1 MLLQISFLELTDKI
15 FLCSIF
21 GIIGVGVRDFPSNIA
36 EFTEIGFSL
45 SWGTIILANLLSLFR
60 IFNYLAF
67 PIFVY
72 NILDDLLKRIMDDGQ
87 LMATLRGFLFELNKK
102 NFKFATIKTTIKL
115 LYKL

>member
-1 MLLQISFLELTDKI
+1 MMLLQISFLELTDKI

-67 PIFVY
+67 SLLAHYLLVDIF
-72 NILDDLLKRIMDDGQ
+72 KRIVDEGQ
-87 LMATLRGFLFELNKK
+87 LMTILRKFHFELNKK
-102 NFKFATIKTTIKL
+102 KHLNL
-115 LYKL
+115 L

>member
-67 PIFVY
+67 SLLVT
-72 NILDDLLKRIMDDGQ
+72 ILRK
-87 LMATLRGFLFELNKK
+87 FHFELNKK
-102 NFKFATIKTTIKL
+102 KHLNL
-115 LYKL
+115 L

>member
-67 PIFVY
+67 PLLAYYLLVYIFKQ
-72 NILDDLLKRIMDDGQ
+72 IIEEGQ
-87 LMATLRGFLFELNKK
+87 LMTILRRFHFEFNKK
-102 NFKFATIKTTIKL
+102 NIKFNKII
-115 LYKL
+115 